1 LNHETVGLSAN
12 VEPTLSTNDKRTFS
26 MALDQKRLQK
36 KKAKRAK
43 KAKNRSKGNSPAGMF
58 RHWAAQG
65 YAVQSV
71 LNAPIYECW
80 EPENLFSKDHDVGIG
95 NVVVSRKTADGQI
108 GVAVF
113 LVDAYCLGVKDAF
126 FRIES
131 ETTYRELME
140 GMEKRGKVNAIHP
153 ACARKLVESAVIWS
167 ESIGFSPHKDYSGAK
182 KIFGDIDAAACPREF
197 EFGKD
202 GKPFYL
208 SGPHDSPAFI
218 RKVRN
223 TLERRV
229 GPGNYKFLTLMGP
242 EPFSEFDE

>member
-1 LNHETVGLSAN
+1 
-12 VEPTLSTNDKRTFS
+12 

-43 KAKNRSKGNSPAGMF
+43 KAKNRSKGNTSAGIF
-58 RHWAAQG
+58 RYWAAQG

-80 EPENLFSKDHDVGIG
+80 EPEHLFSGEHELGIG

-108 GVAVF
+108 GVAAF
-113 LVDAYCLGVKDAF
+113 LLDAYCLGVKDAL
-126 FRIES
+126 FRIDS
-131 ETTYRELME
+131 ETAYREFME
-140 GMEKRGKVNAIHP
+140 AIEENGKVNAIHP
-153 ACARKLVESAVIWS
+153 SCARKLVESAVIWA
-167 ESIGFSPHKDYSGAK
+167 ESIGFSPHKDYNSAR

-202 GKPFYL
+202 GKPFYV
-208 SGPHDSPAFI
+208 SGPNDSPAFV
-218 RKVRN
+218 RKVMN

-229 GPGNYKFLTLMGP
+229 GSGNFDFLTAL
-242 EPFSEFDE
+242 EPDTFSEFE